1 MALSYYKTSLGREPL
16 IQWLDGLKDRVHAAR
31 IRLALVGLTEST
43 PADIKYLKDGL
54 GEIRFHF
61 GPGYRIYF
69 ARYNGAQREP
79 CLLLLIGGTKR
90 TQPRDIRKARF
101 YLADWRNQ
109 AP

>member
-1 MALSYYKTSLGREPL
+1 MVLSYYKTSLGREPL

-61 GPGYRIYF
+61 GPGHLIYF
-69 ARYNGAQREP
+69 TRYNGAQREP

>member
-1 MALSYYKTSLGREPL
+1 MVLSYYKTSLGREPL
-16 IQWLDGLKDRVHAAR
+16 IQWLDGLKDRAHAAR
-31 IRLALVGLTEST
+31 IRLTLVGSTDST

-54 GEIRFHF
+54 WEIRFHF

-69 ARYNGAQREP
+69 ARFAGAQRKP

-90 TQPRDIRKARF
+90 TQSRDIRKARH